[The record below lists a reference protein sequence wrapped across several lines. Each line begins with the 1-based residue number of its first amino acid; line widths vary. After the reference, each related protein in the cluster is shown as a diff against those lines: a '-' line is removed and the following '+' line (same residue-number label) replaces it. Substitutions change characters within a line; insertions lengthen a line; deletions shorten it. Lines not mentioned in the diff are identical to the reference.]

1 MENKNDQIIR
11 VVIGAIII
19 IILIIIAVSKPHYL
33 SPPPIY
39 NSCNED
45 SLRNVITQLQIDNE
59 NEEDGWDKKEHRYE
73 DVLFEYELGISYLK
87 DYHPKAYQD
96 FHRIIGMKERYS
108 FELERENKKRLQL
121 EKYNYE

>member
-11 VVIGAIII
+11 VVIGVIII
-19 IILIIIAVSKPHYL
+19 IILTIIAVSKPHDL
-33 SPPPIY
+33 TPPPIY

-45 SLRNVITQLQIDNE
+45 SLRNVITQLRIDNE

-96 FHRIIGMKERYS
+96 FHRIIGMKGRYS
-108 FELERENKKRLQL
+108 YELERENKKRLQL

>member
-11 VVIGAIII
+11 VVIGVIII
-19 IILIIIAVSKPHYL
+19 IILTIIAVSKPHDL
-33 SPPPIY
+33 TPPPIY

-45 SLRNVITQLQIDNE
+45 SLRNVITQLRIDNE

-73 DVLFEYELGISYLK
+73 DVLFEYELGISYLR

-96 FHRIIGMKERYS
+96 FHRIIGMKGRYS
-108 FELERENKKRLQL
+108 YELERENKKRLQL

>member
-1 MENKNDQIIR
+1 MDNKNDQIIR
-11 VVIGAIII
+11 VLIGVIII
-19 IILIIIAVSKPHYL
+19 IILTIIAVRKPHDL
-33 SPPPIY
+33 TPPPIY

-45 SLRNVITQLQIDNE
+45 SLRNVITQLRIDNE

-96 FHRIIGMKERYS
+96 FHRIIGMKGRYS
-108 FELERENKKRLQL
+108 YELERENKKRLQL

>member
-11 VVIGAIII
+11 VVIGVIII
-19 IILIIIAVSKPHYL
+19 IILTIIAVRKPHDL
-33 SPPPIY
+33 TPPIY
-39 NSCNED
+39 NRCNED
-45 SLRNVITQLQIDNE
+45 SLRNVITQLRIENE

-96 FHRIIGMKERYS
+96 FHRIIGMKGRYS
-108 FELERENKKRLQL
+108 YELERENKKRLQL